1 MHEQTG
7 AVVRDRRYIYNGD
20 NRPTT
25 AGFAV
30 RPNKRATRRR
40 TSTFNIIL
48 LLFTFGIAIVF
59 YVNNIITVNQLA
71 LEIGQLQAKYAA
83 LSNTNAA
90 LRAEVTRKAALER
103 IGVIASEQ
111 LNLRYPPEQPVYFD
125 IDWDKLATLKE
136 R

>member
-1 MHEQTG
+1 MQEQSSTIT
-7 AVVRDRRYIYNGD
+7 RERRYIYNGD
-20 NRPTT
+20 NHPSAT
-25 AGFAV
+25 GFAV
-30 RPNKRATRRR
+30 RPNKRGTHRR

-48 LLFTFGIAIVF
+48 LLFCFGIGIVF

-71 LEIGQLQAKYAA
+71 FDIGQLQAKYAA

-90 LRAEVTRKAALER
+90 LLAEVNRKAALER

-111 LNLRYPPEQPVYFD
+111 MNLRYPPEQPVYFE
-125 IDWDKLATLKE
+125 IDRDKLATLKE

>member
-1 MHEQTG
+1 MQEQTSTTI
-7 AVVRDRRYIYNGD
+7 RERRYIYSGD
-20 NRPTT
+20 NRPSTT
-25 AGFAV
+25 GFAV
-30 RPNKRATRRR
+30 RPNKRGTRRKI
-40 TSTFNIIL
+40 STFNIIL
-48 LLFTFGIAIVF
+48 ILFVFGVAIVS

-71 LEIGQLQAKYAA
+71 FDISQLEARYNA

-111 LNLRYPPEQPVYFD
+111 MNLRYPPEQPVYFE
-125 IDWDKLATLKE
+125 IDREKLATLKE